1 MGSKILFM
9 NLKDDISSALEK
21 LGIDYIEELKIPVS
35 TVNNNRKQQQQQP
48 EPTGNNNNKNNN
60 NGN

>member
-1 MGSKILFM
+1 M
-9 NLKDDISSALEK
+9 NLKNDISSALEK

-48 EPTGNNNNKNNN
+48 EPTGNNNNN
-60 NGN
+60 NGNGN